1 MIHPAQNI
9 SISRQC
15 ELLDM
20 GRSSYYHQ
28 PMGESS
34 ENLHY
39 MRIIDEQYLRT
50 PYYGYRK
57 MAAWM
62 IRQGHEVNKKRI
74 KRLMRIMHL
83 QGAVPGPHT
92 SKPHPQ
98 HKVYPYLLKG
108 MRIDRPNLIWSTD
121 FTYIPMPYGYMYL
134 AAVIDWHSRFVL
146 SWTLSNTMD

>member
-92 SKPHPQ
+92 SK
-98 HKVYPYLLKG
+98 LK
-108 MRIDRPNLIWSTD
+108 
-121 FTYIPMPYGYMYL
+121 
-134 AAVIDWHSRFVL
+134 
-146 SWTLSNTMD
+146 